1 MREHPQP
8 LVRELYLKMRQQL
21 LKPRVLVSYL
31 REPYIYEAG
40 NVRVTF
46 DRAIRTSM
54 WEQDFLLDE
63 VYDISCHTGNGAED
77 PPDSILMEVKYDNF
91 LPEIIRLLL
100 QTDDVRQRAFSKYA
114 ACRRFG

>member
-1 MREHPQP
+1 M
-8 LVRELYLKMRQQL
+8 
-21 LKPRVLVSYL
+21 
-31 REPYIYEAG
+31 
-40 NVRVTF
+40 
-46 DRAIRTSM
+46 
-54 WEQDFLLDE
+54 DE

-100 QTDDVRQRAFSKYA
+100 QIDDVRQRAFSKYA